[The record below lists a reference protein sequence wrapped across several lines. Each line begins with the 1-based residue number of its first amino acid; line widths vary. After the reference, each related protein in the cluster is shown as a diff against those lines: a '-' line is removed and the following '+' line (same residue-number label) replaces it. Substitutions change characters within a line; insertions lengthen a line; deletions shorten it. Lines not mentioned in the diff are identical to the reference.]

1 MEKYGEE
8 VALLVAQGGPLNGQ
22 RWSLQDSLLIGRDNS
37 CDIIVPDRQVSRHHA
52 RVSYTPNGVLV
63 EDLGSKNGTHLNGKL
78 IPQPSLL
85 QDGDVLQ
92 IALAQLLVF
101 LSSDATLPLQP
112 DQAELHPEMVISPPV
127 VQPDHQPAA
136 STRLRLDKRSRRVW
150 VRQSGTRAR
159 SAQTNEIEIDPPL
172 SASQFRLLE
181 ILYDQQ
187 GKVVSRPELI
197 AGVWGLEEAIGVT
210 EQALDAM
217 VRRLRDRLA
226 SVDPAHNYI
235 ITVRGHGLRLDNP

>member
-1 MEKYGEE
+1 MEKYSEE
-8 VALLVAQGGPLNGQ
+8 VALLVGQGGPLNGQ
-22 RWSLQDSLLIGRDNS
+22 RWTLQDNLLIGRDNS

-52 RVSYTPNGVLV
+52 RVSYTPRGILI

-78 IPQPSLL
+78 ISQPSLL

-92 IALAQLLVF
+92 IALAQLFVF

-112 DQAELHPEMVISPPV
+112 DQTELHPEQIISSPV
-127 VQPDHQPAA
+127 TRLEKEAQ
-136 STRLRLDKRSRRVW
+136 STGRLRLDKRSRRVW
-150 VRQSGTRAR
+150 VRQPGER
-159 SAQTNEIEIDPPL
+159 SKAGQSSEIEIDPPL

-197 AGVWGLEEAIGVT
+197 TSVWGLEEAIGVT
-210 EQALDAM
+210 EQALDAL

-226 SVDPAHNYI
+226 SVDYEHNYI
-235 ITVRGHGLRLDNP
+235 VTVRGHGLRLDNP